1 MRYYL
6 SPAQLWVEAQE
17 MEKSLTAKEIEGFK
31 ARLLKRKRDL
41 WQEVREHL
49 RREIDE
55 EYQDLLKIPLD
66 EEDKS
71 VVDLKEEITFS
82 LIEPKRKELEEI
94 EEALTRI
101 ERGEYGLCIDCGGP
115 ISVKRLKIMPGT
127 PRCTQCQAALEKK
140 ERKVT

>member
-1 MRYYL
+1 M

-41 WQEVREHL
+41 WREVREHL

-71 VVDLKEEITFS
+71 VVDLKEEITLS
-82 LIEPKRKELEEI
+82 LIEPKKKELEEI
-94 EEALTRI
+94 EEAFTRI

-115 ISVKRLKIMPGT
+115 ISVKRLGIMPET
-127 PRCTQCQAALEKK
+127 PRCARCQARREKIEKK
-140 ERKVT
+140 K